1 MHYKKRKTDSKHDK
15 QKFFAILSSHWVIL
29 FITVILAL
37 ALILV
42 TVPLNHNFIDN
53 EKNSTFFDKWQYST
67 NNSAFKEIELPKN
80 IDIPRNTTITLKNYL
95 PREIIKGET
104 VLVRTSQQDIKISV
118 DNEPIYSSYNPT
130 TAAPSPGSAY
140 HFVQLP
146 VDCAGKAI
154 TITLSSPYNDYA
166 GVINQIYI
174 GSKSANIFFLFQEN
188 GFRFMLGFLI
198 CSIGFI
204 MALMFIFGKT
214 DSNKISLIYL
224 GAFFVCAGYWMM
236 VESHMLQFLIPYPMT
251 ITVTSIFALSLLP
264 VFASLYYYNAYPN
277 TFNNAKKAAILLVA
291 IASISLALVN
301 CAKPSLSLIILPYYS
316 GFLGFYT
323 LLAFA
328 AIIMESIKK
337 RKFLSTTILGMIALC
352 ICGIAEVFSYYSDIK
367 GYGQSNYL
375 TLGLLFF
382 CIAMIVDS
390 VYNFTKVYQKSVKVE
405 TLSVLVYRDSLTGLQ
420 NRTAFLEKITN
431 IDTESHKFITIAMFD
446 VNELKEV
453 NDTLG
458 HLAGDAML
466 RHCAYAIQ
474 KSLRREDEAFRIG
487 GDEFVSIIL
496 HDDHAEINSLKTRLN
511 DTLEAENQKT
521 LSYKLSIAYGYA
533 TFTPSMD
540 KTIIET
546 LARADSE
553 MYICK
558 KAQHKQK
565 TQK

>member
-67 NNSAFKEIELPKN
+67 NNSAFKEIELPNN

-104 VLVRTSQQDIKISV
+104 VLVRTSQQNIKISV
-118 DNEPIYSSYNPT
+118 DNEPIYSSYNPAT
-130 TAAPSPGSAY
+130 GAPSPGSAY
-140 HFVQLP
+140 HFVRLP

-553 MYICK
+553 M
-558 KAQHKQK
+558 
-565 TQK
+565 